1 MDRQGQAS
9 KGRTF
14 VQRMYPPR
22 IVGLGLGFFCVA
34 SVFYQQPTPWF
45 VWLLLIFNGFLWP
58 HVAYLTA
65 KGTPHPYQAE
75 KRNLLIDSFFGGF
88 WVPLMSFN
96 ALPSAMVLCMMGMD
110 NIAAGGLGFFARG
123 AAMQLAGAAL
133 AACFTGLH
141 FHIES
146 NTIHVLACLP
156 MLAIFPLSIGMITYR
171 LAARLSQQR
180 QSTETV
186 NQELKDTNERLTKAY
201 ELMRAQRDQLLK
213 HRGTEEIAIVVD
225 QSGTILEA
233 TEQVSM
239 CTGKPRNELI
249 GSNLS
254 ALLDESCREDFRREL
269 KNAWVG
275 MVRDFSVSLILPQ
288 NGRERFEVK
297 MTRITSNSRR
307 ALLVIL
313 R

>member
-1 MDRQGQAS
+1 MDSQGQAS

-14 VQRMYPPR
+14 VRRMYIPR

-34 SVFYQQPTPWF
+34 SVFYQQPTPWP
-45 VWLLLIFNGFLWP
+45 VWLFLIFNGFLWP

-65 KGTPHPYQAE
+65 KGNPRPYQAE
-75 KRNLLIDSFFGGF
+75 KRNLLIDSFFGGI

-96 ALPSAMVLCMMGMD
+96 ALPSAMVIFMLGMD

-123 AAMQLAGAAL
+123 TAMQLTGAAL
-133 AACFTGLH
+133 AAAFTGLH

-146 NTIHVLACLP
+146 NMLHVLACLP
-156 MLAIFPLSIGMITYR
+156 MLAVFPLSIGMITFR
-171 LAARLSQQR
+171 LATRLSR
-180 QSTETV
+180 QKKSTEAM
-186 NQELKDTNERLTKAY
+186 NRELKDTNERLTKAY
-201 ELMRAQRDQLLK
+201 ELMRAQRDQLFK
-213 HRGTEEIAIVVD
+213 HHGKEEIAFAVD
-225 QSGTILEA
+225 QSGTIQEA
-233 TEQVSM
+233 TERVSI
-239 CTGKPRNELI
+239 CTGKPRSELI

-254 ALLDESCREDFRREL
+254 ALLDESCREEFRREL

-275 MVRDFSVSLILPQ
+275 MVRDFPVSLILPQ

-307 ALLVIL
+307 ALLVVL